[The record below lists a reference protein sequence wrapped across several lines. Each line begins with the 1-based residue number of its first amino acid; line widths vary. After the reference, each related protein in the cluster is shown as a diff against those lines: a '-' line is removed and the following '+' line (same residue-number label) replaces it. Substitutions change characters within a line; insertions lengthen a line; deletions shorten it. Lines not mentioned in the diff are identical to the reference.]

1 MKEHHRDTLLAHSQ
15 TSPFRYM
22 HLIPAAFPFPPE
34 RGQGSLLVIWR
45 YEPKNVYDVRHY
57 DNKCGKYEAEKALR
71 SVKQ

>member
-1 MKEHHRDTLLAHSQ
+1 MKEHQDTLLAHSQ

-22 HLIPAAFPFPPE
+22 PLIPSPSE